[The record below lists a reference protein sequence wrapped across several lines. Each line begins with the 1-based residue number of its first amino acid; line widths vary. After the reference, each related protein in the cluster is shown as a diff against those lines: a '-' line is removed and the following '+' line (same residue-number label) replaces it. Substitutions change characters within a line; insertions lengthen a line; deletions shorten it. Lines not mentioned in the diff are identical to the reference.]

1 MIKKLLIRLVFKGLE
16 RKHYLEALKLKS
28 GKSKALH
35 AAIFLADEKHNS
47 DGLRYYVL
55 DTYGVIGDFTV
66 LNSKEIH
73 EFKKRGVIKKA
84 LSFADLIQISSY
96 RTKD

>member
-1 MIKKLLIRLVFKGLE
+1 MIKKLAIYLAFSGLE
-16 RKHYLEALKLKS
+16 RAHYLEALSLQF

-35 AAIFLADEKHNS
+35 AAKFLADEKHAS

-66 LNSKEIH
+66 LNSKEVY
-73 EFKKRGVIKKA
+73 EFKKQGIIKKA
-84 LSFADLIQISSY
+84 LSFKDLIEISSY